1 LFVVTFCTATTLGA
15 VWSLSTS
22 TSVLTDLAPWA
33 SPNTIRAVWTHGDLL
48 VRGLSYSI
56 PLLFILLVHELGHYL
71 ACRYYRLRVTPPY
84 FLPFPLAL
92 GTLGA
97 FIRIRSP
104 VRNKRQLF
112 DIGVAG
118 PIAGFAALLP
128 FLLVGVALSTP
139 SPLESATVG
148 PSGTESVLYV
158 PGNSLAL
165 RGATWLFHGALAEGW
180 VLDLHPIA
188 LAAWV
193 GLLATSLNLLPL
205 AQLDGGHILYAL
217 VGRHQRWL
225 AIPLWL
231 MLLAAG
237 WWWSGWLLWAM
248 IVLVLGLIHPPLAD
262 EQEPL
267 DPPRR
272 LLALVALILLVVCFM
287 PIPLVL
293 INLPPG

>member
-1 LFVVTFCTATTLGA
+1 MWTSPEVLRS
-15 VWSLSTS
+15 VWS
-22 TSVLTDLAPWA
+22 
-33 SPNTIRAVWTHGDLL
+33 NGELL

-56 PLLFILLVHELGHYL
+56 PLLLILLCHELGHYV

-118 PIAGFAALLP
+118 PIAGFVALLP
-128 FLLVGVALSTP
+128 FLFVGVALSTP
-139 SPLESATVG
+139 SALESAVSG
-148 PSGTESVLYV
+148 PSGAESLLYV
-158 PGNSLAL
+158 PGESLAL
-165 RGATWLFHGALAEGW
+165 RGVTWIFHGPLAEGW

-193 GLLATSLNLLPL
+193 GLFATSLNLLPL

-217 VGRHQRWL
+217 VGRRQRFL

-237 WWWSGWLLWAM
+237 WWWSGWLLWAL

-262 EQEPL
+262 EGEPL
-267 DPPRR
+267 DPGRR
-272 LLALVALILLVVCFM
+272 FLAFVAPILLVVCFM
-287 PIPLVL
+287 PIPLDL
-293 INLPPG
+293 ITLP